1 MTTILVAEDDDSTRK
16 LMCAVLKRAGFDVL
30 AAPNGTAALDALDDH
45 HVDLLLTDVMMPGLD
60 GFTLAKQLR
69 DAKYDLPILMVT
81 AKGQVNDRRQ
91 GFLVGTDD
99 YLVKPV
105 DAQELVLRIRALLRR
120 ARIVADKRIEIG
132 RATLDYDALT
142 VSRPGQTVTLPP
154 KEFYLLYKLLAY
166 PGTVFTR
173 AQLLD
178 EIWGADTTSDAST
191 VNVHINRLRTRF
203 GDWSEFSIETVR
215 GLGYKAVRHDA

>member
-45 HVDLLLTDVMMPGLD
+45 RVDLLLTDVMMPGLD

-215 GLGYKAVRHDA
+215 GLGYKAVRRDA